1 MRHDKFDWSGYFEW
15 LVDIVDDGEH
25 DDMLPVLSYLWKKEF
40 DYSNLKPLDKNR
52 ASDGIALRE
61 HYAEDYNC
69 KITEEDLE
77 EPCSVL
83 ECLVRLAVDIEN
95 HVTGI
100 PGEERPDIWFWKF
113 LENLGIDER
122 CEGRGYDKGY
132 LDQCIDTWLDGDI
145 SKHGRRSP
153 FRCKNPNVD
162 MKKKDIWMQAMAMV
176 NDRMRYW

>member
-15 LVDIVDDGEH
+15 LVDLVDDGEH

-61 HYAEDYNC
+61 HYAENYNC
-69 KITEEDLE
+69 KITRADLE

-83 ECLVRLAVDIEN
+83 ECLVRLSIDIEA

-113 LENLGIDER
+113 SKTSGSTNGVKEE
-122 CEGRGYDKGY
+122 
-132 LDQCIDTWLDGDI
+132 DTT
-145 SKHGRRSP
+145 
-153 FRCKNPNVD
+153 
-162 MKKKDIWMQAMAMV
+162 KDIWTNALTLGWTVIFLSMV
-176 NDRMRYW
+176 VAALFGVRIQMSI